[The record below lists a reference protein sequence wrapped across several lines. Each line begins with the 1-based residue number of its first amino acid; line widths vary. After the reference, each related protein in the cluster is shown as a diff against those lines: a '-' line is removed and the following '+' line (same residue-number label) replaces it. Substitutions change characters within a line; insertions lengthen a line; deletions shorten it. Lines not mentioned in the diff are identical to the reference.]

1 MSSIYSKEQVLTN
14 KHCSPNL
21 KYINTVM
28 SLELVIVSVGF
39 EYWLFFERTEKIY
52 CSWTCWQTCILWAIW
67 VEDAVKATSASS
79 IGIPTCL

>member
-28 SLELVIVSVGF
+28 SLGLVIISVGF
-39 EYWLFFERTEKIY
+39 EYLLFFERTAK
-52 CSWTCWQTCILWAIW
+52 
-67 VEDAVKATSASS
+67 KS
-79 IGIPTCL
+79 IVHGLADKLAFCKLFE

>member
-28 SLELVIVSVGF
+28 SLELVIISVAF
-39 EYWLFFERTEKIY
+39 EYWLFFERTEKNLLFMDLLTNLHFVSY
-52 CSWTCWQTCILWAIW
+52 LSRRCC
-67 VEDAVKATSASS
+67 
-79 IGIPTCL
+79 

>member
-28 SLELVIVSVGF
+28 SLGLVIISVGF
-39 EYWLFFERTEKIY
+39 EY
-52 CSWTCWQTCILWAIW
+52 
-67 VEDAVKATSASS
+67 
-79 IGIPTCL
+79 